1 MIELRQTVR
10 RLSQSLGFTLTVILT
25 LALGIGG
32 TTAIFSVVNG
42 ILIKPLPYPES
53 ERLIALQLRSQQGRS
68 IDASAAIYFTYR
80 DNNRTFDSVALYSP
94 FTGSITGSGDPE
106 QVWTVE
112 TTYEFLPTLG
122 VQPLLGR
129 AFSAADDLPGNLKT
143 VVLSYAYWQRHF
155 GGAEDVLGKILMVDG
170 EPHSVIGVL
179 PQAFRTPLTRQPA
192 ILTPM
197 QLDRSRTSIGAFGQ
211 FGVARLKNGA
221 TLDAASADVARM
233 LPIAIET
240 YPPVGVGPES
250 FENYYLPNLRPLKDV
265 VVGDL
270 TQVLWVLMG
279 TLGILLLIACAN
291 VANLQLVRTETRGR
305 ELAIRA
311 ALGAGWGA
319 LARSLLLESALLG
332 LAGGAVGL
340 AMAWLALPVLLSAS
354 AGQLPAV
361 LDVTI
366 DRTVVIFTLMI
377 SLASGFLF
385 GLIPVVK
392 HAAPVVA
399 TAMSGGGFWRTAS
412 RERLRA
418 RSLLVVMQ
426 VALALTL
433 LVASGLMIRTFQAL
447 RHVEPGFTAPEQ
459 VQVVGI
465 SIPERVVPDYDR
477 AIRMHNDIQDRL
489 SAIAGVKSVGFVSAG
504 LPLAGGATGAFFI
517 EDHPLA
523 ADQVG
528 PQRAWRVTSPNYFE
542 TLGTPLVAGR
552 TFEWRDNY
560 DARAVAM
567 VSESMARSEWGSPS
581 AALGK
586 RIRMN
591 PIFPWLEIVG
601 VVGDIHHD
609 GLDRPAPNS
618 VYFTLNDPFI
628 RINDLG
634 RFVSFVIRSER
645 VGTAGFLDDIQAAV
659 WSVNGNLPLAA
670 VQTLGDFYQRSMAR
684 TSLTLVLLATT
695 AAMALLLGL
704 VGIYGVVSYTLS
716 QRTREIGIRMAL
728 GAQNA
733 QLRTMLLTQ
742 VLLLAGIGIAL
753 GLGGAAALTR
763 LMGSL
768 LFGVAALDPVTYAIM
783 ATVLFGTAALA
794 GWLPARR
801 VTRIEPMRALR
812 EQ

>member
-10 RLSQSLGFTLTVILT
+10 RLSQSVGFTSTVILT

-42 ILIKPLPYPES
+42 ILIKPLPYPDS
-53 ERLIALQLRSQQGRS
+53 ERLIALQLRSREGRT
-68 IDASAAIYFTYR
+68 INASAAIYFTYR
-80 DNNRTFDSVALYSP
+80 DTNRTFDFVALYSP
-94 FTGSITGSGDPE
+94 LTSSITGSGDPE
-106 QVWTVE
+106 QVGSVVA
-112 TTYEFLPTLG
+112 TYEFLPTLG
-122 VQPLLGR
+122 VKPFLGR
-129 AFSAADDLPGNLKT
+129 AFSAADDLPGGPKT
-143 VVLSYAYWQRHF
+143 VVLSHGYWQRHF
-155 GGAEDVLGKILMVDG
+155 GSAEDALGKILMVDG

-179 PQAFRTPLTRQPA
+179 PQAFRTPLGLQPA
-192 ILTPM
+192 ILIPM
-197 QLDRSRTSIGAFGQ
+197 QIDRARTSFGAFGP
-211 FGVARLKNGA
+211 FGVARLKSGA
-221 TLDAASADVARM
+221 TLDAASADVQRM

-240 YPPVGVGPES
+240 YPPIGVSRES
-250 FENYYLPNLRPLKDV
+250 FDNYYSPRLRPLKDV

-270 TQVLWVLMG
+270 SQVLWVLMC
-279 TLGILLLIACAN
+279 TLGMLLLIACAN
-291 VANLQLVRTETRGR
+291 IANLQLVRTETRAR

-319 LARSLLLESALLG
+319 LARSLLLESMLLG
-332 LAGGAVGL
+332 LAGGVAGL

-354 AGQLPAV
+354 ASQLPAV

-366 DRTVVIFTLMI
+366 DRTVVIFTLAI

-399 TAMSGGGFWRTAS
+399 TAMNAGGIWRTAS
-412 RERLRA
+412 RGRLRA
-418 RSLLVVMQ
+418 RSSLVVMQ

-433 LVASGLMIRTFQAL
+433 LVASALMIRTFQAL
-447 RHVEPGFTAPEQ
+447 RHVAPGFSAPEQ
-459 VQVVGI
+459 VQVVDI

-477 AIRMHNDIQDRL
+477 AIRMHNDIQNRL
-489 SAIAGVKSVGFVSAG
+489 SEIAGVKSVGFVSAG

-523 ADQVG
+523 ADAVG
-528 PQRAWRVTSPNYFE
+528 PQRAFRFTSPNFFE

-552 TFEWRDNY
+552 TFEWRDHY
-560 DARAVAM
+560 DARPVAL
-567 VSESMARSEWGSPS
+567 VSESMARAEWGSSS

-591 PIFPWLEIVG
+591 PTFPWLEIVG

-609 GLDRPAPNS
+609 GLDKPAPDS
-618 VYFTLNDPFI
+618 VYLALNDELA
-628 RINDLG
+628 RINGLG

-645 VGTAGFLDDIQAAV
+645 VGTAGFLDDIQTAIWA
-659 WSVNGNLPLAA
+659 VNGNLPLAG
-670 VQTLGDFYQRSMAR
+670 VQTLGDLYQRSIAR

-733 QLRTMLLTQ
+733 QLKGMLVRQ
-742 VLLLAGIGIAL
+742 VLLLAIIGVAL

-763 LMGSL
+763 LMRSL
-768 LFGVAALDPVTYAIM
+768 LFGVAAWDPVTYVVM
-783 ATVLFGTAALA
+783 AAVLFATAALA

>member
-1 MIELRQTVR
+1 MTELRQIVR
-10 RLSQSLGFTLTVILT
+10 RLSQSLGFTVTVILT
-25 LALGIGG
+25 LAIGIGG
-32 TTAIFSVVNG
+32 TTAIFSVING
-42 ILIKPLPYPES
+42 ILIKPLPYAES
-53 ERLIALQLRSQQGRS
+53 ERLVALQLRSREGQT
-68 IDASAAIYFTYR
+68 INASDAIYFTYR
-80 DNNRTFDSVALYSP
+80 DNNRTFDSVALYSL
-94 FTGSITGSGDPE
+94 FTNTVTGSGDPE
-106 QVWTVE
+106 QVWSVE

-122 VQPLLGR
+122 VKPLLGR
-129 AFSAADDLPGNLKT
+129 AFSAADDLPGSPKT

-155 GGAEDVLGKILMVDG
+155 GGAEDVLGKNLMVDG

-179 PQAFRTPLTRQPA
+179 PQAFRTPLTQQPA
-192 ILTPM
+192 ILVPM
-197 QLDRSRTSIGAFGQ
+197 QIDRARTTIGSFGPN
-211 FGVARLKNGA
+211 GVARLKSGA
-221 TLDAASADVARM
+221 TLEEASADVARM
-233 LPIAIET
+233 LPIAIDT
-240 YPPVGVGPES
+240 YPPVGVGRES
-250 FENYYLPNLRPLKDV
+250 FDNYYSPNLRPLKDV

-270 TQVLWVLMG
+270 SEVLWVLMG
-279 TLGILLLIACAN
+279 TLGMLLLIACAN
-291 VANLQLVRTETRGR
+291 VANLQLVRTETRAR

-311 ALGAGWGA
+311 ALGAGWAA
-319 LARSLLLESALLG
+319 LARGLLLESALLG
-332 LAGGAVGL
+332 LAGGAIGL

-366 DRTVVIFTLMI
+366 DRTVVIFTLAI

-399 TAMSGGGFWRTAS
+399 TAMSGSGLWRTAG
-412 RERLRA
+412 RERVRA
-418 RSLLVVMQ
+418 RSSLVVVQ

-433 LVASGLMIRTFQAL
+433 LVASGLMIRTFEAL
-447 RHVEPGFTAPEQ
+447 RHVAPGFTAPEQ
-459 VQVVGI
+459 VQAVSI

-477 AIRMHNDIQDRL
+477 ALRMHNDIQDRL

-517 EDHPLA
+517 EDKPLP

-528 PQRAWRVTSPNYFE
+528 PQRAWRIASPNYFE

-560 DARAVAM
+560 DARAVAV
-567 VSESMARSEWGSPS
+567 VSENMARSEWGSPS

-586 RIRMN
+586 RIRLN
-591 PIFPWLEIVG
+591 PVFPWLEIVG

-609 GLDRPAPNS
+609 GLDRPAPTS
-618 VYFTLNDPFI
+618 VYLALNDPFV
-628 RINDLG
+628 RLNDIG
-634 RFVSFVIRSER
+634 RYVSFVIRSER
-645 VGTAGFLDDIQAAV
+645 VGTTGFLDDVQAAV

-670 VQTLGDFYQRSMAR
+670 VQTLGDLYQRSMAR
-684 TSLTLVLLATT
+684 ASLTLVLLATT

-728 GAQNA
+728 GAQTA
-733 QLRTMLLTQ
+733 QLKGMLLRQ
-742 VLLLAGIGIAL
+742 VLLLALIGIAL
-753 GLGGAAALTR
+753 GLGGAAGLTQ
-763 LMGSL
+763 LMRSL
-768 LFGVAALDPVTYAIM
+768 LFGVTALDPVTYVVTA
-783 ATVLFGTAALA
+783 AVLFVTAALA
-794 GWLPARR
+794 GWVPTQR

-812 EQ
+812 EE